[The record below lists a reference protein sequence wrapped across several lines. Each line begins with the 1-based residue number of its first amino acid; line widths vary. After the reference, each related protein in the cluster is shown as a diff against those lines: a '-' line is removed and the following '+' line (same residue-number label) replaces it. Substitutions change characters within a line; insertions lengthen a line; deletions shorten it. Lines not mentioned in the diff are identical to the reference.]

1 MGKGTVLE
9 AKSTQEKRNCPHSL
23 DKYRHFGGERCIKK
37 KKNPTYCERNS
48 RENMND
54 GSQEQSC

>member
-37 KKNPTYCERNS
+37 KKIQHIVR
-48 RENMND
+48 
-54 GSQEQSC
+54 GIAGKI